1 MRYVRRWKLGSFR
14 ARALYSKTADWIR
27 PNPHDRPVLH
37 EMVSLL
43 IHLRLAFRAGYL
55 LTTVFWGFLAVL
67 FLYPL
72 INKERQRAVK
82 KAWSHQMLMACGI
95 DFQVEASPEGLLEPR
110 PGELVVMNHI
120 SFIDIL
126 ALDALRPVHFIAKS
140 EIRGWPNIGTLC
152 QRTGTI
158 FIERGKRH
166 AVHDVLKTMAS
177 ELSQGE
183 VVSFFPEGT
192 TSDGKQLLPFHA
204 NLFEAAVRSAAPVR
218 PVVISYRQ
226 NGQFT
231 TIPAFIDDL
240 SLVDCALAVFRARG
254 LSVSMRMLDRI
265 SSEGLSRH
273 ELAARVREAMHQGA
287 S

>member
-1 MRYVRRWKLGSFR
+1 VNDVTPVSFF
-14 ARALYSKTADWIR
+14 WIR

-43 IHLRLAFRAGYL
+43 IHLRLAFRASYL
-55 LTTVFWGFLAVL
+55 LSTVFWGFLAVL

-82 KAWSHQMLMACGI
+82 KAWSHQMLKACGI
-95 DFQVEASPEGLLEPR
+95 DFKVDASPEGLLEPR

-140 EIRGWPNIGTLC
+140 EIRAWPVIGTLC

-218 PVVISYRQ
+218 PVVISYLQ
-226 NGQFT
+226 DGQFT

-254 LSVSMRMLDRI
+254 LSVSMRILDRI

-273 ELAARVREAMHQGA
+273 ELAARVREAMH
-287 S
+287 

>member
-1 MRYVRRWKLGSFR
+1 LTNLRLIFR
-14 ARALYSKTADWIR
+14 A
-27 PNPHDRPVLH
+27 V
-37 EMVSLL
+37 
-43 IHLRLAFRAGYL
+43 YL
-55 LTTVFWGFLAVL
+55 LLTVFWGLLAVL

-82 KAWSHQMLMACGI
+82 KVWSHQMLKACGI
-95 DFQVEASPEGLLEPR
+95 DFKVEASPEGLLEPR

-140 EIRGWPNIGTLC
+140 EIRDWPVIGTLC

-166 AVHDVLKTMAS
+166 AVHDVLKTMAT
-177 ELSQGE
+177 ELSQDE

-204 NLFEAAVRSAAPVR
+204 NLFEAAVRSGAPVR
-218 PVVISYRQ
+218 PVVISYQ
-226 NGQFT
+226 QDNEFT

-240 SLVDCALAVFRARG
+240 SLVDCALAVFRAKG
-254 LSVSMRMLDRI
+254 LSIRMRMLGRI
-265 SSEGLSRH
+265 SSEGLTRH
-273 ELAARVREAMHQGA
+273 ELAARVREAMHRGA

>member
-1 MRYVRRWKLGSFR
+1 MP
-14 ARALYSKTADWIR
+14 ADCFVACGATIAC
-27 PNPHDRPVLH
+27 
-37 EMVSLL
+37 MSSLL
-43 IHLRLAFRAGYL
+43 THLRLICRASYL
-55 LTTVFWGFLAVL
+55 LSTVCWGLIAVL
-67 FLYPL
+67 VLYPF
-72 INKERQRAVK
+72 INLESQRAVK
-82 KAWSHQMLMACGI
+82 KAWSRQMLKACGL
-95 DFQVEASPEGLLEPR
+95 DFRVEASPEGLLEPQ

-140 EIRGWPNIGTLC
+140 EIRAWPVIGTLC

-166 AVHDVLKTMAS
+166 AVHDVLRVMAA

-192 TSDGKQLLPFHA
+192 TSDGRQLLPFHA
-204 NLFEAAVRSAAPVR
+204 NLFEAAVRAGAAVR

-226 NGQFT
+226 DGEVT

-240 SLVDCALAVFRARG
+240 SLVDCALVVFRAKG
-254 LSVSMRMLDRI
+254 LSVTMRLLDRVP
-265 SSEGLSRH
+265 SDGLSRH
-273 ELAARVREAMHQGA
+273 EL
-287 S
+287 

>member
-1 MRYVRRWKLGSFR
+1 
-14 ARALYSKTADWIR
+14 
-27 PNPHDRPVLH
+27 
-37 EMVSLL
+37 
-43 IHLRLAFRAGYL
+43 
-55 LTTVFWGFLAVL
+55 
-67 FLYPL
+67 L

-82 KAWSHQMLMACGI
+82 KTWSHQMLMACGI

-140 EIRGWPNIGTLC
+140 EIRGWPIIGTLC

-273 ELAARVREAMHQGA
+273 ELAARVREAMHQQA

>member
-1 MRYVRRWKLGSFR
+1 MASLSINLRLGFR
-14 ARALYSKTADWIR
+14 AT
-27 PNPHDRPVLH
+27 
-37 EMVSLL
+37 
-43 IHLRLAFRAGYL
+43 YL
-55 LTTVFWGFLAVL
+55 LATVLWGFLAVL

-72 INKERQRAVK
+72 IKKDQQRAVK
-82 KAWSHQMLMACGI
+82 KVWSQQMLKACGL
-95 DFQVEASPEGLLEPR
+95 DFKVEASPEGFLEPQ

-140 EIRGWPNIGTLC
+140 EIRAWPVIGTLC
-152 QRTGTI
+152 ERTGTI

-177 ELSQGE
+177 ELNQNE

-192 TSDGKQLLPFHA
+192 TGDGTQLLPFHA
-204 NLFEAAVRSAAPVR
+204 NLFEAAVRAGAPVR

-226 NGQFT
+226 YGLPT

-240 SLVDCALAVFRARG
+240 SLVDCALAVFRAKG
-254 LSVSMRMLDRI
+254 LSISMRVLDRI

-273 ELAARVREAMHQGA
+273 ELAARVREAMHQHA